1 MTSKDKKYSTVSF
14 NSSYQDD
21 LTKLCKDL
29 KLSKGEFL
37 ELSIQYFTRTG
48 LHPDNHLDDNRT
60 QIAELRN
67 TFISFTRTR
76 EKELGNKLLEIQS
89 QISSLEP
96 NNGEKEHEIISYFIE
111 MLKHQEQM
119 SFTLV
124 DVLNE
129 IRK

>member
-1 MTSKDKKYSTVSF
+1 MTSKEKKYSTVSF

-21 LTKLCKDL
+21 LTKLCHDL

-60 QIAELRN
+60 QISELRN

-96 NNGEKEHEIISYFIE
+96 NSGDTEFQLLDAFSD
-111 MLKHQEQM
+111 MLSQQERM
-119 SFTLV
+119 TNILT
-124 DVLNE
+124 DVLTE